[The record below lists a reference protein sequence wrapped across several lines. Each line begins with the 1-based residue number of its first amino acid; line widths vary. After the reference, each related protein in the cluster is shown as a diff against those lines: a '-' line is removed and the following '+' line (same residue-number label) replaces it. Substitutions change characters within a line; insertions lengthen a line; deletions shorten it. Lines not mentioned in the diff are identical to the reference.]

1 MRFTHS
7 ARILYRLTATFIIL
21 SLVFLQNAWSEP
33 ENMSTRASAPELF
46 DNIWDGATLYRNPD
60 NPAIQSFALVGRYH
74 GQYWSVDANQGDADG
89 WENRRIIFGF
99 EAVLSEELLFQAQMH
114 VNDDLSPVYK
124 GLYVGFF
131 KWTPKQK
138 DTSVSFGRLDYVYA
152 GLERTTSSKKMV
164 TFERGLLV
172 NQLMPG
178 EVFGLYSKTK
188 IGAHTVQ
195 AGLFTGSTREEF
207 GDFSSG
213 QAVTLG
219 LEHELPLFYD
229 RGSLHLDYLYND
241 GDRDSSSFK
250 PYRNV
255 ASLWHQGSKGAYAMG
270 VDFTS
275 GSGGHDGKSS
285 VWGLTLLPTYEF
297 SQNLFIGGD
306 TLQLALR
313 YQYARGVESNG
324 LLLQKRYEQEV
335 AAGSG
340 DKYQAFY
347 LGLSYLLNGD
357 KLKLMA
363 GAEYAEMDD
372 PINDGGDY
380 QGWTYFGGLR
390 LYF

>member
-1 MRFTHS
+1 MCFKQPS
-7 ARILYRLTATFIIL
+7 QILYRLTTTFIIL
-21 SLVFLQNAWSEP
+21 SLAFLQNAWSEP
-33 ENMSTRASAPELF
+33 ANKSTQASAPELF
-46 DNIWDGATLYRNPD
+46 DNIWDAATLYRNPD

-74 GQYWSVDANQGDADG
+74 GQYWSVDANQGNADG

-99 EAVLSEELLFQAQMH
+99 EAVLSEEFLFQAQMH
-114 VNDDLSPVYK
+114 VNADLSPVYK
-124 GLYVGFF
+124 GLYVGFL

-138 DTSVSFGRLDYVYA
+138 DIAVSFGRLDYVYA

-188 IGAHTVQ
+188 NGANTVQ
-195 AGLFTGSTREEF
+195 AGLFTGSTKEEF

-213 QAVTLG
+213 QAITLG
-219 LEHELPLFYD
+219 IEHELPLFYD
-229 RGSLHLDYLYND
+229 KGSLHLDYLYND
-241 GDRDSSSFK
+241 GDRDNSSFK

-255 ASLWHQGSKGAYAMG
+255 ASLWHQGSKGAYTMG
-270 VDFTS
+270 IDFTS

-285 VWGLTLLPTYEF
+285 VWGLTLLPTYEL

-313 YQYARGVESNG
+313 YQYARSVESNG

-335 AAGSG
+335 TIGGG

-347 LGLSYLLNGD
+347 LGLNYLLNGD

-380 QGWTYFGGLR
+380 QGWTYFAGLR

>member
-1 MRFTHS
+1 MRFTHP
-7 ARILYRLTATFIIL
+7 ARILYRLTTVFVLL
-21 SLVFLQNAWSEP
+21 SLVSLQNAWSESV
-33 ENMSTRASAPELF
+33 STPHQTSAPELF
-46 DNIWDGATLYRNPD
+46 DKIWDAATLYRNPE
-60 NPAIQSFALVGRYH
+60 NSAVQSFSLVGRYH

-114 VNDDLSPVYK
+114 VNADLSPVYK

-131 KWTPKQK
+131 KWAPKQK
-138 DTSVSFGRLDYVYA
+138 DISISLGRLDYVYT

-164 TFERGLLV
+164 TSERGLLV

-188 IGAHTVQ
+188 IGTHSVQ
-195 AGLFTGSTREEF
+195 AGLFTGSTKEEF

-213 QAVTLG
+213 QAVMLG
-219 LEHELPLFYD
+219 IGHELPLFYD
-229 RGSLHLDYLYND
+229 KGNLHLDYLYND
-241 GDRDSSSFK
+241 GDRDNSSFK

-255 ASLWHQGSKGAYAMG
+255 VSIWHQGSVGSYALG
-270 VDFTS
+270 IDFTS
-275 GSGGHDGKSS
+275 GSGGLDGQSS
-285 VWGLTLLPTYEF
+285 VWGLTLLPTYEL

-306 TLQLALR
+306 ALQLALR
-313 YQYARGVESNG
+313 YQYAESDESNG
-324 LLLQKRYEQEV
+324 LLLPKRYEQEV
-335 AAGSG
+335 AIGGG
-340 DKYQAFY
+340 DNYQAFY
-347 LGLSYLLNGD
+347 LGLSYLLNSD

-380 QGWTYFGGLR
+380 QGWTYFAGLR